1 MSTTFTVH
9 RQRAHDLTPAAADE
23 VEATPPPEVKPCQ
36 HQSASVEELANLAGS
51 VNPTRPWNRRRG
63 ARDLL
68 PYLSTFPGQGWADR
82 WLVFEREIPRP
93 GWTAV
98 VTSGGSQEQKDS
110 VVAAAVALM
119 TLDVIRPSYD
129 WMNGSK
135 VRYLGI
141 STWRDPEGTEIL
153 RGKLASLGSA
163 TAYAR
168 VGMKLASQV
177 QAHTGK
183 SVREITAHDLLELR
197 DSFDVGGW
205 RGGGTVLWEAMHQ
218 LGWIEHPSTTL
229 PSKRRRKGQL
239 SSEELV
245 DSYLEPGP
253 HRDVL
258 VQYLKHRSASLDYS
272 SRTGLARNLVKNF
285 WRDLVDHHPELATQP
300 SFAITRE
307 QAEAWKQRVR
317 VNEDGTPKLDPYPVL
332 FVVRAFYL
340 DIAQWALQDSYWAP
354 WVAPTPIY
362 AREMKGYSKQR
373 RAVVARGHER
383 TRQLAPLLP
392 QLVARAEDDR
402 RDAAAALATA
412 AAAGDGATVTHQGHE
427 WTVFHREPTTPI
439 WLRRTDT
446 STGERIDLN
455 LTKVET
461 DTFWAWAIIETLRQ
475 TGIRQE
481 ELLEL
486 THLAIQP
493 YKTPST
499 GETIP
504 LLHIVPSKTDQER
517 LIVASPELVHV
528 LAQIVARLR
537 EGGQKLPLT
546 QRWDHQ
552 ERAVSALLPHLF
564 AVRRGRN
571 IHVMS
576 PNTVA
581 KLIAGV
587 ARKVENAQTGEPVHF
602 TPHDL
607 RRIFATDALSSGLP
621 PHIVQV
627 LMGHKSIA
635 TTQGYAAI
643 YPQDVIRHH
652 RTFIAQRRKTRPTEE
667 YREPT
672 PDEWEEFEA
681 HFVSRKVSLGSCGRA
696 YGTSCHHE
704 HACVRC
710 ALLRPDPAQLDRLLE
725 ITANLKDRIAEAKEQ
740 GWLGEVEGL
749 QISLTG
755 AQHKLAQ
762 MQQQMADPDEPV
774 VLGLP
779 RTRGERGG
787 TR

>member
-1 MSTTFTVH
+1 
-9 RQRAHDLTPAAADE
+9 
-23 VEATPPPEVKPCQ
+23 
-36 HQSASVEELANLAGS
+36 
-51 VNPTRPWNRRRG
+51 
-63 ARDLL
+63 
-68 PYLSTFPGQGWADR
+68 
-82 WLVFEREIPRP
+82 
-93 GWTAV
+93 
-98 VTSGGSQEQKDS
+98 
-110 VVAAAVALM
+110 
-119 TLDVIRPSYD
+119 
-129 WMNGSK
+129 
-135 VRYLGI
+135 
-141 STWRDPEGTEIL
+141 
-153 RGKLASLGSA
+153 
-163 TAYAR
+163 
-168 VGMKLASQV
+168 
-177 QAHTGK
+177 
-183 SVREITAHDLLELR
+183 
-197 DSFDVGGW
+197 
-205 RGGGTVLWEAMHQ
+205 
-218 LGWIEHPSTTL
+218 
-229 PSKRRRKGQL
+229 
-239 SSEELV
+239 
-245 DSYLEPGP
+245 
-253 HRDVL
+253 
-258 VQYLKHRSASLDYS
+258 
-272 SRTGLARNLVKNF
+272 
-285 WRDLVDHHPELATQP
+285 
-300 SFAITRE
+300 
-307 QAEAWKQRVR
+307 
-317 VNEDGTPKLDPYPVL
+317 
-332 FVVRAFYL
+332 
-340 DIAQWALQDSYWAP
+340 
-354 WVAPTPIY
+354 
-362 AREMKGYSKQR
+362 MKGYSKQR

-439 WLRRTDT
+439 WLRRSDT

-710 ALLRPDPAQLDRLLE
+710 ALLRPDPAQLERLLE

-779 RTRGERGG
+779 RTRGGRGG